1 MTQTTQTEILPGTH
15 VRTATGLIGSV
26 ERVDPHEV
34 DGVASGTLLVRA
46 TDSAR
51 RYRIPLQ
58 LVEARGEEVDQS
70 VVHTMVRLALDP
82 ADLER
87 YIVGDDEDQDTR
99 ASAGSVAERHDTV
112 VSAATARD
120 AGETLRIPVFAE
132 EMMVEMRPIQ
142 RGIVRVH
149 KSVETTEQRLTTT
162 LTHDDVIIERIPA
175 DQYDASTPPNPDE
188 TIIPVIKE
196 RLVVETRAVVVEYVR
211 IRTRRVTEDQEVRAP
226 VRREVVT
233 VQELRAHGAATT
245 DPPLL
250 RETADAHTALGSTAT

>member
-1 MTQTTQTEILPGTH
+1 MTQTEILPGTR

-26 ERVDPHEV
+26 ERVEPHAG

-51 RYRIPLQ
+51 RYRIPLP

-82 ADLER
+82 AELDR
-87 YIVGDDEDQDTR
+87 YIVRDDEDQDTS
-99 ASAGSVAERHDTV
+99 ASAGGVADRHATV
-112 VSAATARD
+112 APAGTARD
-120 AGETLRIPVFAE
+120 VGETLRIPVFAE
-132 EMMVEMRPIQ
+132 EVTVETRPVQ

-149 KSVETTEQRLTTT
+149 KSVETTEQRLTAT
-162 LTHDDVIIERIPA
+162 LTHDDVIVERIPA
-175 DQYDASTPPNPDE
+175 DQYDASAPPGPDE
-188 TIIPVIKE
+188 TIIPVIEE
-196 RLVVETRAVVVEYVR
+196 RLVVETRAVVVEFVR

-233 VQELRAHGAATT
+233 VQELRADGSAVTNG
-245 DPPLL
+245 PVL
-250 RETADAHTALGSTAT
+250 RETADVAQRGDTPS

>member
-1 MTQTTQTEILPGTH
+1 MTLTTQTEILPGTR
-15 VRTATGLIGSV
+15 VRTATGPIGSV
-26 ERVDPHEV
+26 ERVEPHAA

-51 RYRIPLQ
+51 RYRIPLH

-82 ADLER
+82 TDLDR
-87 YIVGDDEDQDTR
+87 YSVRDDEDQDPIVP
-99 ASAGSVAERHDTV
+99 AVGVAERHDT
-112 VSAATARD
+112 AGPAGTARD
-120 AGETLRIPVFAE
+120 VRETLRIPVFAE
-132 EMMVEMRPIQ
+132 EMTVETRPVQ

-149 KSVETTEQRLTTT
+149 KSVETTEQRLMAT
-162 LTHDDVIIERIPA
+162 LTHDDVIVERIPA
-175 DQYDASTPPNPDE
+175 DQYDASAPPNPDE
-188 TIIPVIKE
+188 TIIPVVEE

-233 VQELRAHGAATT
+233 VRELRADGASAT
-245 DPPLL
+245 DGPLL
-250 RETADAHTALGSTAT
+250 RETMDVARQDATRP